1 VKAERVAEALDQMR
15 SAVQHRATAL
25 AELCVV
31 DGRVSTA
38 RLDENQAA
46 AYRLAFLA
54 AETAAAE
61 AIVEY
66 GELGDSEQLLAAVG
80 LAELVRSVRS
90 RLDGYEGEDELRGG
104 ALEDVLR
111 AGSAPEAIETLAK
124 LLPTVGTGR
133 RHLPDD
139 VMLVAD
145 AFARFAAEQIAP
157 HAERVHRNNEDVPEA
172 IIEGMARM
180 GAFGMSIPTEYG
192 GFRQPDDSGMLSMV
206 VATEELSRGSLMA
219 GSLLTRPEILVAAL
233 LAGGT
238 EAQKRRWLPGI
249 AAGEQMVA
257 VAVTEPDFGSDVA
270 AIATTARADGDGFV
284 LNGSKMWATFAG
296 RAELLMVLARTDPD
310 PSARARGLSL
320 FVVEKPAFAGH
331 QFEMKQSGGGRL
343 SGRAIDTIGYR
354 GLHSFEVVFDDW
366 RVPTDALIGEHEGAG
381 RGFSLQMGAF
391 ASGRLQTAARALGVM
406 EAAFAEGLGYATER
420 VVFGRPLLQYQLT
433 GATLARMA
441 ARIQAG
447 RRLTYRAAP
456 ALDRP
461 WGSMGAA
468 MAKALTSRAAEEVTR
483 DAMQLHG
490 GYGYAEEYPVS
501 RLFVDARVLS
511 IFEGTEEVLA
521 LRVIARDS
529 VRSVAAGL
537 LTEAQG

>member
-1 VKAERVAEALDQMR
+1 MAGSRVPEAIDQMR
-15 SAVQHRATAL
+15 SAVEHRAAAL
-25 AELCVV
+25 AECSVV
-31 DGRVSTA
+31 DGRVSTE

-54 AETAAAE
+54 AETAAAVGM
-61 AIVEY
+61 VEY
-66 GELGDSEQLLAAVG
+66 GELGDAEALIATVALAD
-80 LAELVRSVRS
+80 LVRSARS
-90 RLDGYEGEDELRGG
+90 RLDGYEGEAELRGG
-104 ALEDVLR
+104 ALDEVLR
-111 AGSAPEAIETLAK
+111 VGSAPETLEAVAN
-124 LLPTVGTGR
+124 LLPSVGTGP
-133 RHLPDD
+133 RHLPED
-139 VMLVAD
+139 VTLVAD
-145 AFARFAAEQIAP
+145 TFARFAAEQIVP
-157 HAERVHRNNEDVPEA
+157 HAERVHRNNDDVPDPV
-172 IIEGMARM
+172 IEGLARI

-192 GFRQPDDSGMLSMV
+192 GFRQPTDSGMLAMV

-238 EAQKRRWLPGI
+238 EAQKQRWLPAI
-249 AAGEQMVA
+249 ANGEQMVA
-257 VAVTEPDFGSDVA
+257 VAVTEPDYGSDVA
-270 AIATTARADGDGFV
+270 AITTAARTDGDGFV
-284 LNGSKMWATFAG
+284 LKGTKMWATFAG

-310 PSARARGLSL
+310 RSAGARGLSL

-331 QFEMKQSGGGRL
+331 EFEMEQSGGGRL

-354 GLHSFEVVFDDW
+354 GLHSFEVVFEDW
-366 RVPTDALIGEHEGAG
+366 RIPADSLIGEQEGIG
-381 RGFSLQMGAF
+381 RGFYLQMGAF

-406 EAAFAEGLGYATER
+406 EAAFAEGLAYATER
-420 VVFGRPLLQYQLT
+420 VVFGRPLLGYQLT

-447 RRLTYRAAP
+447 RRLTYRAA
-456 ALDRP
+456 ALLDQP
-461 WGSMGAA
+461 EGSGLAA

-511 IFEGTEEVLA
+511 IFEGTEEILA
-521 LRVIARDS
+521 LRVIARDLMR
-529 VRSVAAGL
+529 RSNS
-537 LTEAQG
+537 

>member
-1 VKAERVAEALDQMR
+1 MR
-15 SAVQHRATAL
+15 SAVEHRAHAL

-31 DGRVSTA
+31 DGRVSTS
-38 RLDENQAA
+38 RLDENQEA
-46 AYRLAFLA
+46 AYRLAFLS

-66 GELGDSEQLLAAVG
+66 GEFGDDEALLATVA
-80 LAELVRSVRS
+80 LADLVRSSRS
-90 RLDGYEGEDELRGG
+90 RFDGFEGEAGLRGG
-104 ALEDVLR
+104 ALDEMLR
-111 AGSAPEAIETLAK
+111 LGSAPGTLDAVAE
-124 LLPTVGTGR
+124 LLPTIGTGR
-133 RHLPDD
+133 RHLADD
-139 VMLVAD
+139 VTLVAD
-145 AFARFAAEQIAP
+145 TFARFAVEQVTP

-172 IIEGMARM
+172 VIEGLARI

-192 GFRQPDDSGMLSMV
+192 GFRQPEDSGMLSMV

-238 EAQKRRWLPGI
+238 EAQKQRWLPAI
-249 AAGEQMVA
+249 ATGGQMVA

-270 AIATTARADGDGFV
+270 ALNTTALADGDGYV
-284 LNGSKMWATFAG
+284 LNGTKMWATFAG

-310 PSARARGLSL
+310 RSVRARGLSL
-320 FVVEKPAFAGH
+320 FVIEKPAFSGH
-331 QFEMKQSGGGRL
+331 GFEMEQSGGGRL

-366 RVPTDALIGEHEGAG
+366 RIPADALIGEEEGAG
-381 RGFSLQMGAF
+381 RGFFLQMGAF

-406 EAAFAEGLGYATER
+406 EAAFKEGLGYATDR
-420 VVFGRPLLQYQLT
+420 VVFGRPLFEYPLT
-433 GATLARMA
+433 RATLARMA

-447 RRLTYRAAP
+447 RRLTYRAAGL
-456 ALDRP
+456 LDQP
-461 WGSMGAA
+461 VGSGLAA
-468 MAKALTSRAAEEVTR
+468 MAKALASRAAEEVTR

-521 LRVIARDS
+521 LRVIARD
-529 VRSVAAGL
+529 L
-537 LTEAQG
+537 LRHVHP

>member
-1 VKAERVAEALDQMR
+1 MVGDRVPEALDQMR
-15 SAVQHRATAL
+15 SAVEHRAKAL
-25 AELCVV
+25 AGLCVV
-31 DGRVSTA
+31 DGRVSTPK
-38 RLDENQAA
+38 LDENQEA

-66 GELGDSEQLLAAVG
+66 GEFGDAEGLIATVG
-80 LAELVRSVRS
+80 LAELVHSSRS
-90 RLDGYEGEDELRGG
+90 RFDGYEGGAELRGG
-104 ALEDVLR
+104 ALDEVLR
-111 AGSAPEAIETLAK
+111 AGSAPEILDAVVE

-133 RHLPDD
+133 RHLADD
-139 VMLVAD
+139 VTLVAD
-145 AFARFAAEQIAP
+145 TFARFAREQVVP
-157 HAERVHRNNEDVPEA
+157 HAERVHRENEDVPEA
-172 IIEGMARM
+172 VIEGMARM
-180 GAFGMSIPTEYG
+180 GAFGMSIPAEYG
-192 GFRQPDDSGMLSMV
+192 GFRQPEDGGMLSMV

-238 EAQKRRWLPGI
+238 EAQKRRWLPAI

-257 VAVTEPDFGSDVA
+257 VAVTEPDYGSDVA
-270 AIATTARADGDGFV
+270 AITTTALADGGEFV
-284 LNGSKMWATFAG
+284 LNGTKMWATFAG

-310 PSARARGLSL
+310 RSARARGLSL
-320 FVVEKPAFAGH
+320 FVIEKPPFSGH
-331 QFEMKQSGGGRL
+331 GFQMEQSGGGRL

-366 RVPTDALIGEHEGAG
+366 RIPADALIGEQDGAG
-381 RGFSLQMGAF
+381 RGFSLQMGVF

-406 EAAFAEGLGYATER
+406 EAAFAEGLAYAAGR
-420 VVFGRPLLQYQLT
+420 VVFGRPLLGYQLT
-433 GATLARMA
+433 GARLARMA

-447 RRLTYRAAP
+447 RRLTYRAA
-456 ALDRP
+456 ALLDTAE
-461 WGSMGAA
+461 GSGLAA

-521 LRVIARDS
+521 LRVIARD
-529 VRSVAAGL
+529 L
-537 LTEAQG
+537 LRQLQP